1 MDRNMKTP
9 ALPPLHIQIDI
20 CPPYDREYRET
31 AEKMVRAMIEE
42 VAGCGCGARS
52 DTRSPCDCC

>member
-1 MDRNMKTP
+1 MKTP
-9 ALPPLHIQIDI
+9 ALLPLHIQIDI

-42 VAGCGCGARS
+42 VAGCGCG
-52 DTRSPCDCC
+52 